1 MPGIN
6 VRDGG
11 VWKNIPNGTKFNVRD
26 GNAWENP
33 TKVAIRDGGQWKDVW
48 FKSDPETVTLEATAV
63 DSFRL
68 NNQYVWC
75 PGGAGTCDYFF
86 IGAFAGSFPRDY
98 IGVAQFN
105 STLLDEKMSVR
116 PKVVSAVVSFRRDSM
131 VGTSSASGTFF
142 CGTYLDPVGGAN
154 PNYNKVNMANAGSAA
169 FSNLGFSTNLPV
181 TLTSQVVGRIR
192 NGESLAGSLRTSG
205 WDTNK
210 GSTDAGYSR
219 WLGPATGSPTNL
231 KPTLVVVL
239 DY

>member
-26 GNAWENP
+26 GGVWKNP
-33 TKVAIRDGGQWKDVW
+33 TKVAIRDGGVFKDVW
-48 FKSDPETVTLEATAV
+48 FKSDPVTLSFDATAV

-68 NNQYVWC
+68 NNTYVWC

-86 IGAFAGSFPRDY
+86 IGAFAGTFPRDY
-98 IGVAQFN
+98 IGVAQFDSAALN
-105 STLLDEKMSVR
+105 TAMNTR
-116 PKVVSAVVSFRRDSM
+116 PNVVSAEVRFRRDST

-142 CGTYLDPVGGAN
+142 CGTYTDPVGGAN
-154 PNYNKVNMANAGSAA
+154 PNYNKVNMANAGSQA
-169 FSNLGFSTNLPV
+169 FSSLGFSTDLTIP
-181 TLTSQVVGRIR
+181 LTSQVVGRIR
-192 NGESLAGSLRTSG
+192 TGDTLAGSLRTSG

-219 WLGPATGSPTNL
+219 WLGPATGSPAGRR
-231 KPTLVVVL
+231 PTLVVTL
-239 DY
+239 DF